1 METAPRKKLIVFGI
15 AKHAEMVAELA
26 RSLPAFEF
34 VGFTANRRFITSDCI
49 GDYPLHPFEE
59 LAERCNPAEHAIHVA
74 LEYSRQSADRARLM
88 GEAAQLGYT
97 IASLIHPSAII
108 APSAAIGQHALI
120 CEGVIIQSFAKIGEN
135 VAIHAGSLIGA
146 SVEISDNVHIGT
158 RATIERHSRIAQH
171 CTIGSGS
178 IIAEGRTVAA
188 QCTLQPR
195 SVITA
200 NVEVGTLTHPLMTRP
215 GRIVDKS
222 RSRVPAIL

>member
-1 METAPRKKLIVFGI
+1 MKNKLIVFGI
-15 AKHAEMVAELA
+15 AKHAELVAELA
-26 RSLPAFEF
+26 RSLPEFEF
-34 VGFTANRRFITSDCI
+34 VGFTANRRFITADRI

-59 LAERCNPAEHAIHVA
+59 LAERWNPAEHSVHVA
-74 LEYSRQSADRARLM
+74 LEYSRQSADRARLV
-88 GEAAQLGYT
+88 GEADQLGYS

-108 APSAAIGQHALI
+108 APSAVIGRHALI
-120 CEGVIIQSFAKIGEN
+120 CESVIIQSCAEIGAN

-146 SVEISDNVHIGT
+146 SVEIADNVHIGT
-158 RATIERHSRIAQH
+158 RATIERHSRIAQN

-178 IIAEGRTVAA
+178 TIAEGRSVAA

-195 SVITA
+195 SIITA

-222 RSRVPAIL
+222 CSRVPAII